1 MSGYHDDM
9 TDDRSVLTRLLDAAT
24 APAEG
29 PVPGEEAALAAFRT
43 IGPGAAASRAGR
55 RHMIR
60 SMTTAKVAAAALAG
74 GLSLVGG
81 VAAAATGSLPG
92 AAQDTA
98 RTVLGTVGVT
108 VPGADDHAGTHPD
121 SRGSSADAS
130 KPTDAPSPSATA
142 GKGAEI
148 SKLATTTT
156 ATGVDKGALISG
168 VASGGKSKA
177 GQHGAA
183 GTRPTSGPTSTPTP
197 TATPGGAGETAS
209 GGRSTEGSGTGH

>member
-1 MSGYHDDM
+1 MSGYHHDM
-9 TDDRSVLTRLLDAAT
+9 TDDRSALTRLLAAAT

-43 IGPGAAASRAGR
+43 LGPGAATPRAGR
-55 RHMIR
+55 RHMLR

-98 RTVLGTVGVT
+98 RTVLGKVGVT

-121 SRGSSADAS
+121 SRGSSATA
-130 KPTDAPSPSATA
+130 PTATPSPSATA

-168 VASGGKSKA
+168 VASGGKSHA
-177 GQHGAA
+177 GQHGTAT
-183 GTRPTSGPTSTPTP
+183 TRPSSAPTSTPTP
-197 TATPGGAGETAS
+197 TATPGGAGTGETAS
-209 GGRSTEGSGTGH
+209 SGRPTSGTGH

>member
-1 MSGYHDDM
+1 M
-9 TDDRSVLTRLLDAAT
+9 TDDRSALTRLLAAAT

-43 IGPGAAASRAGR
+43 LGPGAPAARAGR
-55 RHMIR
+55 RHMLR

-98 RTVLGTVGVT
+98 RTVLGKVGVT

-121 SRGSSADAS
+121 SRGSSATA
-130 KPTDAPSPSATA
+130 PNATPSPSASA

-168 VASGGKSKA
+168 TASGGKSHA
-177 GQHGAA
+177 GQHGTAA
-183 GTRPTSGPTSTPTP
+183 SRPSSAPTSTPT
-197 TATPGGAGETAS
+197 ATP
-209 GGRSTEGSGTGH
+209 